1 MENLEQLATAIRN
14 KNAVDE
20 SIARITGR
28 PALIGHTGEYI
39 AANIFNIKLEQSTT
53 AKSRY
58 GHFATGALRGKSVNI
73 KWYTKMEGL
82 LDISP
87 DTPPDYYLVLTG
99 PVGSATSSRETTRP
113 WLISCVYLFDS
124 HDLLKQIDEREIEQ
138 RTAINVARQLWQE
151 AELYPVQKS
160 KALTLNSE
168 QLRLIRLFSPL

>member
-20 SIARITGR
+20 SIARIIGR

-39 AANIFNIKLEQSTT
+39 AANIFNIKLEQSAA
-53 AKSRY
+53 AKSPY
-58 GHFATGALRGKSVNI
+58 GHFATGALRGKSVDI

-87 DTPPDYYLVLTG
+87 DTPPDYYLVFTG
-99 PVGSATSSRETTRP
+99 PIGSATSSRETTRP
-113 WLISCVYLFDS
+113 WLISFVYLFDS
-124 HDLLKQIDEREIEQ
+124 RDLLNQIDERKIKQ
-138 RTAINVARQLWQE
+138 GAATGVARQLWQD
-151 AELYPVQKS
+151 AELYPEPKNNAFS
-160 KALTLNSE
+160 LNNE